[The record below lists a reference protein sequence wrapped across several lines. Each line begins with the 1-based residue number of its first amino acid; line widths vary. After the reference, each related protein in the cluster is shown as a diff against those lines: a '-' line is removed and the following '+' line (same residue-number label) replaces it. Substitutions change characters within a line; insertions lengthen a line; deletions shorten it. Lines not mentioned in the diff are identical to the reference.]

1 MGDLFLE
8 DIKIRPFC
16 DKIRILALKKK
27 KKKNWRHV
35 FREQNVGHN
44 FHG

>member
-16 DKIRILALKKK
+16 DKIRILALNK

-35 FREQNVGHN
+35 FREQNVGYN